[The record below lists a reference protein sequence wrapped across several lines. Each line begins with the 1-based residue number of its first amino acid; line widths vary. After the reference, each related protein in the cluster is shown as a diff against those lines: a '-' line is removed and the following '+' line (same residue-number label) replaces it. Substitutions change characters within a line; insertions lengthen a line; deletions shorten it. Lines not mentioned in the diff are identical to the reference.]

1 MQYLYIRLYFLY
13 VSKQTLMSVKSQPI
27 TVPWKTLP
35 QQTAST
41 HTVDSFAHV
50 YDTWDIDCV
59 TLLDVKVIPTFT
71 SKVKNFLLLCVYSL
85 NSRY

>member
-13 VSKQTLMSVKSQPI
+13 VSKQTLMSVKKRPI

-59 TLLDVKVIPTFT
+59 TQLDVKVANTNIYKQ
-71 SKVKNFLLLCVYSL
+71 SKKLSFVMRILFKL
-85 NSRY
+85 